1 MERNTEMK
9 LIVVDASVVV
19 KWFVEEEYSRDTDR
33 IRKDYLDQLIDIAV
47 PSLLKYEV
55 LNALRYSYAFGEDEL
70 KEIGRVLDDYQFL
83 TIPLREEYLDETIR
97 RALKHGITIYDA
109 SYIAIGDVQKCE
121 VYTADN
127 KLLNKVGDDPILK
140 HVKNY
145 KSQI

>member
-1 MERNTEMK
+1 MK

-19 KWFVEEEYSRDTDR
+19 KWFVEEDFSKDADR
-33 IRKDYLDQLIDIAV
+33 IRYDYLNQLIDIAV
-47 PSLLKYEV
+47 PSLLRYEV

-70 KEIGRVLDDYQFL
+70 KEIGKVLDDYQFL
-83 TIPLREEYLDETIR
+83 TIPLIEEYLDETIR

-109 SYIAIGDVQKCE
+109 SYIAIGDVRNCE

-127 KLLNKVGDDPILK
+127 KLLNKVGYDPILK